1 MLSTFELLYGPIC
14 LSLLFTGCFRYFFT
28 CEILVHSDN
37 DEDEDQ
43 SSTLVFSL
51 LLKPIDPVFR
61 FVTGA
66 FV

>member
-1 MLSTFELLYGPIC
+1 MLKEMLSTFELLYGPIC

-43 SSTLVFSL
+43 SSTLVFF
-51 LLKPIDPVFR
+51 PPP
-61 FVTGA
+61 
-66 FV
+66 